1 MQCLKQDGSPVLHT
15 VQMAHTFWT
24 RFRGLLG
31 RTGLDSD
38 EGLLIVPCNSV
49 HTLGM
54 KFAIGVVF
62 LTRDSKVCHL
72 IPEMSPGKLSP
83 LIAGAHQVLE
93 LHPGT
98 LAQAQLQVGD
108 SLTFK

>member
-62 LTRDSKVCHL
+62 LTRDGKVCHL
-72 IPEMSPGKLSP
+72 DAVK
-83 LIAGAHQVLE
+83 
-93 LHPGT
+93 
-98 LAQAQLQVGD
+98 AQSDEDRERKGEFDQR
-108 SLTFK
+108 